1 MCLSPAYHLSITCLS
16 SVYHLPTLLQSL
28 FGLLFAIKD
37 SYTYSEL
44 EPYLQLLVCSSGG
57 GAAALSLLGAHT
69 RKTAST
75 AADSIM
81 YSAKS

>member
-1 MCLSPAYHLSITCLS
+1 MAHCIIICLSPAYHLSI
-16 SVYHLPTLLQSL
+16 LPTLLQSL

-75 AADSIM
+75 AADSIT